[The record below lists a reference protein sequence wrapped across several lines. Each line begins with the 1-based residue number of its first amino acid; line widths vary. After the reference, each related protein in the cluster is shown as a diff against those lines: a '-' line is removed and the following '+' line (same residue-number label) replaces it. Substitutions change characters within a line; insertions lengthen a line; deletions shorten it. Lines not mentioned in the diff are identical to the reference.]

1 MLVLPLD
8 FGLSLT
14 HLHAIAFISEQWW
27 EACGWWPHC
36 HLESPPWVLWLGA
49 ATRNVLF
56 LPDGSS
62 DSSRICWRPQSS
74 SSPASCVLPQAFK
87 EHLFP
92 RTLLLLH
99 HHCWPE
105 TAPCPMAISQAFFF
119 MLSQLMLW
127 PPSSTFL
134 HVFPPV
140 AACKV
145 LDVSLPWWRLSVTT
159 PGSSTWG
166 FFLGCLCLTLSSA
179 VDSGA
184 DSHVNAELGH
194 IPCGCVL
201 WEGIAFSFGI

>member
-1 MLVLPLD
+1 MLASPVLIFTSILC
-8 FGLSLT
+8 FTTSLQR
-14 HLHAIAFISEQWW
+14 A
-27 EACGWWPHC
+27 
-36 HLESPPWVLWLGA
+36 PPSKE
-49 ATRNVLF
+49 
-56 LPDGSS
+56 P
-62 DSSRICWRPQSS
+62 
-74 SSPASCVLPQAFK
+74 PASPSSLLAWDCPLP
-87 EHLFP
+87 HGHFP
-92 RTLLLLH
+92 GF
-99 HHCWPE
+99 
-105 TAPCPMAISQAFFF
+105 FFF

-166 FFLGCLCLTLSSA
+166 FFLGCLRLTLSSA

-184 DSHVNAELGH
+184 DSPVNAELGH
-194 IPCGCVL
+194 IPCGRVL